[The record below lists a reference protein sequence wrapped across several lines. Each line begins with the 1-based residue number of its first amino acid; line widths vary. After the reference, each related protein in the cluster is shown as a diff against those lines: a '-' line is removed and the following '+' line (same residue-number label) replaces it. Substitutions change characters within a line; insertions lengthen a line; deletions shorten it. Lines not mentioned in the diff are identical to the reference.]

1 MNRRQFT
8 KLATLGTAFAPL
20 LSGCET
26 AAKPVGF
33 SAASANVKATPP
45 LSKAEA
51 EAKSLKAHHDFMA
64 AKDVKMQGNE
74 QIAMLLY
81 PGFTTLDLFGPH
93 YLFASMMGAKVHL
106 VSPTDDLTPV
116 LSDVKVG
123 IVPTLK
129 MSECPD
135 NLDILFVPGGANG
148 TLKAMKNEAFI
159 AFIKQKAA
167 TAKYMTSVCTGSL
180 LLGQAGLLNG
190 KRATTHW
197 VSLDLL
203 TRFGAT
209 PVKDRVVWDGNLITG
224 AGITA
229 GLDFGLA
236 IVAALRGATYA
247 KGLQLQL
254 EYDPQP
260 PYAGGGS
267 PDKAEAFTK
276 DFIEGMFAPL
286 VSDFALAIK

>member
-8 KLATLGTAFAPL
+8 KLAILTPL
-20 LSGCET
+20 LSGCANSAKTPAPIEPT
-26 AAKPVGF
+26 LATKAAK
-33 SAASANVKATPP
+33 S
-45 LSKAEA
+45 LSKQAA
-51 EAKSLKAHHDFMA
+51 EAKSLKAHQDFMA

-81 PGFTTLDLFGPH
+81 PGFTTLDLLGPQ

-106 VSPTDDLTPV
+106 VSPTDELTPV

-123 IVPTLK
+123 VVPTLK
-129 MSECPD
+129 RSDCPD
-135 NLDILFVPGGANG
+135 NLDILFVPGGATG
-148 TLKAMKNEAFI
+148 TLKAMQNEALI

-167 TAKYMTSVCTGSL
+167 TAKYITSVCTGSL
-180 LLGQAGLLNG
+180 LLGQAGLLQG
-190 KRATTHW
+190 KRATSHW

-203 TRFGAT
+203 SQFGTT
-209 PVKDRVVWDGNLITG
+209 PVKERVVWDGNLITG

-229 GLDFGLA
+229 GLDFGLE

-260 PYAGGGS
+260 PYKGGGS
-267 PDKAEAFTK
+267 PDSAEPFTK